1 MSYTGFGRLDINMEN
16 YNIILYNM
24 PTGIKAFTR
33 SNPDG
38 TYTIVLNARL
48 SNEQQRLSF
57 YHELM
62 HIQNGDYDRKTDVGM
77 LEIYAHHDI

>member
-1 MSYTGFGRLDINMEN
+1 MEN
-16 YNIILYNM
+16 YNIILYDM

-38 TYTIVLNARL
+38 TYTIVLNSRL
-48 SNEQQRLSF
+48 SDEQQRLSF

-62 HIQNGDYDRKTDVGM
+62 HIQNGDYDRKMAIGM
-77 LEIYAHHDI
+77 LEIYAHRDI